1 MNLIALSIIALTMGH
16 VFSNAV
22 RTLPAIAAD
31 VLQRDLGITA
41 DGLAALTGAFP
52 ATFALAMLP
61 VGVALDRWGV
71 KPTALLLLTI
81 AAGGAVLAA
90 NADGAAA
97 MLAAQ
102 MILGI
107 GCSGMLMCPITYA
120 AKNMPA
126 QRFGLWGGIVQAVGN
141 TGMVISA
148 SPLAFL
154 VEYSGWRAGFLA
166 CAGLAVFAALSVA
179 FVVRETPP
187 DATARRSL
195 GDDARDVIR
204 LGFSRALRA
213 PIVIAWTSFAVVLGV
228 RGLWGGPWLMEE
240 RGLSRVE
247 AGHVLL
253 LCTVALII
261 GPLLAGILERR
272 FQKHRGGILAAGH
285 IGAVSA
291 IALMVLGGALAW
303 PVAADAVLL
312 AVFGLLISTQVICFA
327 LVRAAT
333 PPERVGR
340 ALSAMNVAFFGGAA
354 IMQAASGVAASL
366 GGIGAALMSF
376 VVAVLI
382 CSVLF
387 ILLRAQGAKSPP

>member
-31 VLQRDLGITA
+31 VLQRDLGVTA

-71 KPTALLLLTI
+71 KPTALCLLSI
-81 AAGGAVLAA
+81 AAIGAVLGAY
-90 NADGAAA
+90 ADSAWS
-97 MLAAQ
+97 MLMAQ
-102 MILGI
+102 MVLGI

-126 QRFGLWGGIVQAVGN
+126 QRFGLWGGIVQALGN

-166 CAGLAVFAALSVA
+166 CAGLAIFAALSVA

-187 DATARRSL
+187 DSTARRSL

-213 PIVIAWTSFAVVLGV
+213 PIVLAWTSFAVVLGV

-261 GPLLAGILERR
+261 GPLLAGMLERR
-272 FQKHRGGILAAGH
+272 YQRHRGGILVGGH
-285 IGAVSA
+285 IGAVAA
-291 IALMVLGGALAW
+291 IALMVLGGALSW
-303 PVAADAVLL
+303 PVATDAMLLVL
-312 AVFGLLISTQVICFA
+312 FGLLISTQVICFA

-354 IMQAASGVAASL
+354 IMQAASGVAASI

-376 VVAVLI
+376 VVAVLL
-382 CSVLF
+382 CSIIF
-387 ILLRAQGAKSPP
+387 IMLRARET

>member
-81 AAGGAVLAA
+81 AAGGALLAA

-97 MLAAQ
+97 MLVAQ

-272 FQKHRGGILAAGH
+272 FQQHRGNILAAGH

-291 IALMVLGGALAW
+291 IALMVLGGALGW

-312 AVFGLLISTQVICFA
+312 ALFGLLISTQVICFA

-354 IMQAASGVAASL
+354 IMQAASGVAASM
-366 GGIGAALMSF
+366 GGIGAALMTF
-376 VVAVLI
+376 AIAVLI
-382 CSVLF
+382 CSALF
-387 ILLRAQGAKSPP
+387 LMLQRRNA

>member
-166 CAGLAVFAALSVA
+166 CAGLAIFAALSVA

-187 DATARRSL
+187 DAATRRSL
-195 GDDARDVIR
+195 GDDAREVIR
-204 LGFSRALRA
+204 LGFSRELRA
-213 PIVIAWTSFAVVLGV
+213 PIVVAWTSFAIVLGV

-272 FQKHRGGILAAGH
+272 FQQHRGSILAAGH

-291 IALMVLGGALAW
+291 IALMVLGGALGW

-312 AVFGLLISTQVICFA
+312 ALFGLLISTQVICFA

-354 IMQAASGVAASL
+354 IMQAASGVAASM
-366 GGIGAALMSF
+366 GGIGAALMTF
-376 VVAVLI
+376 AIAVLI
-382 CSVLF
+382 CSALF
-387 ILLRAQGAKSPP
+387 LMLQRRNA

>member
-1 MNLIALSIIALTMGH
+1 

-31 VLQRDLGITA
+31 VLQRDLGVTA

-71 KPTALLLLTI
+71 KPTALCLLSI
-81 AAGGAVLAA
+81 AAIGAVLGAY
-90 NADGAAA
+90 ADSAWS
-97 MLAAQ
+97 MLMAQ
-102 MILGI
+102 MVLGI

-126 QRFGLWGGIVQAVGN
+126 QRFGLWGGIVQALGN

-166 CAGLAVFAALSVA
+166 CAGLAIFAALSVA

-187 DATARRSL
+187 DSTARRSL

-213 PIVIAWTSFAVVLGV
+213 PIVLAWTSFAVVLGV

-261 GPLLAGILERR
+261 GPLLAGMLERR
-272 FQKHRGGILAAGH
+272 YQRHRGGILVGGH
-285 IGAVSA
+285 IGAVAA
-291 IALMVLGGALAW
+291 IALMVLGGALSW
-303 PVAADAVLL
+303 PVATDAMLLVL
-312 AVFGLLISTQVICFA
+312 FGLLISTQVICFA

-354 IMQAASGVAASL
+354 IMQAASGVAASI

-376 VVAVLI
+376 VVAVLL
-382 CSVLF
+382 CSIIF
-387 ILLRAQGAKSPP
+387 IMLRARET

>member
-1 MNLIALSIIALTMGH
+1 MNLVALSIIALAMGH

-22 RTLPAIAAD
+22 RTLPAMAAD
-31 VLQRDLGITA
+31 VLQRDLGVTA
-41 DGLAALTGAFP
+41 DGLAVLTGAFP

-71 KPTALLLLTI
+71 KPTALCLLTI
-81 AAGGAVLAA
+81 AAGGALLAA
-90 NADGAAA
+90 NADGAAS
-97 MLAAQ
+97 MLVAQ
-102 MILGI
+102 MVLGI

-126 QRFGLWGGIVQAVGN
+126 QRFGLWGGIIQAVGN

-154 VEYSGWRAGFLA
+154 VEYSGWRVGFIA
-166 CAGLAVFAALSVA
+166 CAGLAIFAALSVA
-179 FVVRETPP
+179 YVVRETPP
-187 DATARRSL
+187 DTATRCNL
-195 GDDARDVIR
+195 KEDARDVIR
-204 LGFSRALRA
+204 LVFSRELRA
-213 PIVIAWTSFAVVLGV
+213 PIVMAWTSFAVVLGV

-240 RGLSRVE
+240 RGLSRLE

-261 GPLLAGILERR
+261 GPLLAGMLERR
-272 FQKHRGGILAAGH
+272 FQTHRGGILAGGH
-285 IGAVSA
+285 IGAVAA
-291 IALMVLGGALAW
+291 IALMVLGGALSW

-312 AVFGLLISTQVICFA
+312 ALFGLLISTQVICFA

-354 IMQAASGVAASL
+354 IMQSASGLAASI
-366 GGIGAALMSF
+366 GGIGAALMTF

-382 CSVLF
+382 SCIVF
-387 ILLRAQGAKSPP
+387 IMLRVRET

>member
-1 MNLIALSIIALTMGH
+1 MKLIALSIIALTMGH

-71 KPTALLLLTI
+71 KPTALCLLTI
-81 AAGGAVLAA
+81 AAIGAVLGAY
-90 NADGAAA
+90 ADSAWS
-97 MLAAQ
+97 MLLAQ

-126 QRFGLWGGIVQAVGN
+126 QRFGLWGGIIQAVGN

-154 VEYSGWRAGFLA
+154 VEYSGWRAGFIA
-166 CAGLAVFAALSVA
+166 CAGLAILAALSVA

-187 DATARRSL
+187 DVTTRRSL
-195 GDDARDVIR
+195 REDARDVIR

-213 PIVIAWTSFAVVLGV
+213 PIVMAWTSFAIVLGV

-253 LCTVALII
+253 LCTIALII
-261 GPLLAGILERR
+261 GPLLAGILDRR
-272 FQKHRGGILAAGH
+272 YQQHRGGILAAGH
-285 IGAVSA
+285 IGAITA
-291 IALMVLGGALAW
+291 IALMVLGGALSW

-312 AVFGLLISTQVICFA
+312 ALFGLLISTQVICFA

-354 IMQAASGVAASL
+354 IMQAASGVAASI

-382 CSVLF
+382 CSIIF
-387 ILLRAQGAKSPP
+387 IMLRARET

>member
-31 VLQRDLGITA
+31 VLQRDLGVTA

-71 KPTALLLLTI
+71 KPTALCLLSI
-81 AAGGAVLAA
+81 AAIGAVLGAY
-90 NADGAAA
+90 ADSAWS
-97 MLAAQ
+97 MLMAQ
-102 MILGI
+102 MVLGI

-126 QRFGLWGGIVQAVGN
+126 QRFGLWGGIVQALGN

-166 CAGLAVFAALSVA
+166 CAGLAIFAALSVA

-187 DATARRSL
+187 DSTARRSL

-213 PIVIAWTSFAVVLGV
+213 PIVLAWTSFAVVLGV

-261 GPLLAGILERR
+261 GPLLAGMLERR
-272 FQKHRGGILAAGH
+272 YQRHRGGILVGGH
-285 IGAVSA
+285 IGAVAA
-291 IALMVLGGALAW
+291 IALMVLGGALSW
-303 PVAADAVLL
+303 PVATDAMLLVL
-312 AVFGLLISTQVICFA
+312 FGLLISTQVICFA

-354 IMQAASGVAASL
+354 IMQAASGVAASI

-382 CSVLF
+382 CSIIF
-387 ILLRAQGAKSPP
+387 IMLRARET

>member
-31 VLQRDLGITA
+31 VLQRDLGVTA

-71 KPTALLLLTI
+71 KPTALCLLTI
-81 AAGGAVLAA
+81 AAIGAVLGAY
-90 NADGAAA
+90 ADGVWS
-97 MLAAQ
+97 MLVAQ
-102 MILGI
+102 MVLGI
-107 GCSGMLMCPITYA
+107 GCSGMLMCPVTYA

-126 QRFGLWGGIVQAVGN
+126 QRFGLWGGIIQAVGN

-154 VEYSGWRAGFLA
+154 VEYSGWRAGFIA
-166 CAGLAVFAALSVA
+166 CAGLAIVAALSVA

-187 DATARRSL
+187 DVTTRRSL
-195 GDDARDVIR
+195 KEDARDVIR

-213 PIVIAWTSFAVVLGV
+213 PIVMAWTSFAIVLGV
-228 RGLWGGPWLMEE
+228 RGLWGGPWLMEV
-240 RGLSRVE
+240 RGLSRVD

-272 FQKHRGGILAAGH
+272 HQKHRGAILVGGH
-285 IGAVSA
+285 IGAVA
-291 IALMVLGGALAW
+291 AVTLMVLGGALAW
-303 PVAADAVLL
+303 PVAADALLLVL
-312 AVFGLLISTQVICFA
+312 FGLLISTQVICFA

-354 IMQAASGVAASL
+354 IMQAASGVAASI

-376 VVAVLI
+376 AIAVLI
-382 CSVLF
+382 CCIIF
-387 ILLRAQGAKSPP
+387 IMLRAREA

>member
-31 VLQRDLGITA
+31 VLQRDLGVTA

-71 KPTALLLLTI
+71 KPTALCLLSI
-81 AAGGAVLAA
+81 AAIGAVLGAY
-90 NADGAAA
+90 ADSAWS
-97 MLAAQ
+97 MLVAQ

-126 QRFGLWGGIVQAVGN
+126 QRFGLWGGIVQALGN

-154 VEYSGWRAGFLA
+154 VEYSGWRAGFIA
-166 CAGLAVFAALSVA
+166 CAGLAIFAALSVA

-187 DATARRSL
+187 DAATRRSL
-195 GDDARDVIR
+195 KDDARDVIR
-204 LGFSRALRA
+204 LGFSRELRA
-213 PIVIAWTSFAVVLGV
+213 PIVLAWTSFAVVLGV

-253 LCTVALII
+253 LCTIALII

-272 FQKHRGGILAAGH
+272 FQKHRGGILAGGH
-285 IGAVSA
+285 IGAVAA

-312 AVFGLLISTQVICFA
+312 ALFGLLISTQVICFA

-354 IMQAASGVAASL
+354 IMQAASGVAASI
-366 GGIGAALMSF
+366 GGIGAALMTF

-382 CSVLF
+382 CCIIF
-387 ILLRAQGAKSPP
+387 IMLRAREA